1 MGKIGI
7 AVIALALGAGLTVSG
22 GVATAASSVEA
33 SNGGVGIQCTRQY
46 VLLRNADLRSD
57 SPSGPVIAHGITGDK
72 FNVPS
77 ASGTWYLGNLYDQYN
92 THLGYGYL
100 LASSLA
106 YTGVCF

>member
-1 MGKIGI
+1 M
-7 AVIALALGAGLTVSG
+7 
-22 GVATAASSVEA
+22 
-33 SNGGVGIQCTRQY
+33 GIQCTRQY
-46 VLLRNADLRSD
+46 VLTRNADLRS
-57 SPSGPVIAHGITGDK
+57 SPGGAVIAYGITGDK

-77 ASGTWYLGNLYDQYN
+77 ASGTWYPGNLYDQYN